1 MGNLNSQQVIIGLI
15 VVCVLMLIWSIW
27 KKELLTLIV
36 KIGVGMIIIWTTNLI
51 LPTIALGINGIT
63 VGVVGILGIPGII
76 MLYIIQVLL

>member
-1 MGNLNSQQVIIGLI
+1 MGNLNSQQVTIALI

-27 KKELLTLIV
+27 KKELLTFVV

-51 LPTIALGINGIT
+51 FPTVAIGINAIT

-76 MLYIIQVLL
+76 MLYIIQGLL

>member
-15 VVCVLMLIWSIW
+15 VVCALMLIWSIW